1 MATNS
6 LPKADLTSSGRPVF
20 LQNEIECS
28 ILSAVDLECDD
39 IPNFPLL
46 KSGLLILTTHRLLWL
61 PDNNNNSS
69 SSSSAA
75 VALPLSFLTHIF
87 STKKSVKTL
96 FHSPRVRF
104 QASLHPSKSVVM
116 TVVIRGK
123 GDTDAF
129 LTKFWENWRARAW
142 ENDVQTQ
149 TQTQAQAAVGSSSVS
164 GSGPG
169 SGSGG
174 FYTREGAVRMVG
186 VSGILRKEQEM
197 WESTDKSLQEAFQ
210 DLNALM
216 VTNFSLSL
224 FLFSYSYAE
233 FKERFISGLKSAS

>member
-1 MATNS
+1 M
-6 LPKADLTSSGRPVF
+6 
-20 LQNEIECS
+20 
-28 ILSAVDLECDD
+28 
-39 IPNFPLL
+39 
-46 KSGLLILTTHRLLWL
+46 
-61 PDNNNNSS
+61 
-69 SSSSAA
+69 
-75 VALPLSFLTHIF
+75 
-87 STKKSVKTL
+87 
-96 FHSPRVRF
+96 
-104 QASLHPSKSVVM
+104 
-116 TVVIRGK
+116 RGK

-129 LTKFWENWRARAW
+129 LAKFWENWRARAW

-149 TQTQAQAAVGSSSVS
+149 TQGAVGSSSVS

-224 FLFSYSYAE
+224 FFCLFCFLIAM
-233 FKERFISGLKSAS
+233 LNLC